1 MLNEGFILLHRSML
15 RWEWYGD
22 GNTARLF
29 IHLLLTVNYRPQ
41 HWRGLKI
48 RRGQRVASVAKLAEE
63 LNMTPKCVRL
73 ALQRL
78 AESGEI
84 ACEPHTRYTVYTV
97 CNYGLYQGWWGKVE
111 EGPQTAAPGHFPAM
125 PQGAQGKLRANKG
138 QQWNKEQQ
146 PFCPPPQ
153 SAAGYD
159 GLSLE
164 QLFCAQAP
172 PGAQAAGHRARRRWR
187 PKAPGQRPPQAEHE
201 AARCGQACDGTAAPQ
216 AERRAAPR
224 PAGGA
229 AGASGP
235 PREHAAAPPW
245 PKESPARAKPAAG
258 QGGTAAP
265 QAEHG
270 AAPRPS
276 GGAAGQQ
283 AARRTETQTE
293 GTA

>member
-201 AARCGQACDGTAAPQ
+201 AARCGQACDGTAAPY
-216 AERRAAPR
+216 AERRAAQ
-224 PAGGA
+224 PAPA
-229 AGASGP
+229 QAGASGP

-258 QGGTAAP
+258 QNGTAAP
-265 QAEHG
+265 QAERR
-270 AAPRPS
+270 AAPRPA

-283 AARRTETQTE
+283 AARRPETQTE

>member
-111 EGPQTAAPGHFPAM
+111 EGPQTAAPCHFPAM

-172 PGAQAAGHRARRRWR
+172 PGAQAEGRRARRRWR

-201 AARCGQACDGTAAPQ
+201 AARCGQACNGTAAPQAEHRAAQPAPAQAGASGPPREHAAAPPWPKEPPAPAKPAAGQGGTAAPQ

-229 AGASGP
+229 AG
-235 PREHAAAPPW
+235 
-245 PKESPARAKPAAG
+245 
-258 QGGTAAP
+258 
-265 QAEHG
+265 
-270 AAPRPS
+270 
-276 GGAAGQQ
+276 QQ
-283 AARRTETQTE
+283 AARRPETQTE

>member
-97 CNYGLYQGWWGKVE
+97 CNYGLYQGWWGNVE

-172 PGAQAAGHRARRRWR
+172 PGAQAAGRRARRRWR
-187 PKAPGQRPPQAEHE
+187 PKAPGQRPPQAEHG

-216 AERRAAPR
+216 AERRAAQ
-224 PAGGA
+224 PAPA
-229 AGASGP
+229 QAGASGP

-258 QGGTAAP
+258 QNGTAAP
-265 QAEHG
+265 QAERR
-270 AAPRPS
+270 AAPRPA

-283 AARRTETQTE
+283 AARRPETQTE

>member
-111 EGPQTAAPGHFPAM
+111 GGPQTAAPGHFPAM

-172 PGAQAAGHRARRRWR
+172 PGAQAAGRRARRRWR

-201 AARCGQACDGTAAPQ
+201 AARCGQARDGTAAPQ

-283 AARRTETQTE
+283 AARRPETQTE

>member
-48 RRGQRVASVAKLAEE
+48 RRGQRVASVAKLTEE
-63 LNMTPKCVRL
+63 LNMTAKCVRL

-172 PGAQAAGHRARRRWR
+172 PGAQAAGRRARRRWR

-201 AARCGQACDGTAAPQ
+201 AARCGQTHDGTAAPQ

-245 PKESPARAKPAAG
+245 PKEPPARAKPAAG

-265 QAEHG
+265 QAEHR
-270 AAPRPS
+270 AAPRPA

-283 AARRTETQTE
+283 AARRPETQTE

>member
-111 EGPQTAAPGHFPAM
+111 GGPQTAAPGHFPAM

-172 PGAQAAGHRARRRWR
+172 PGAQAAGRRARRRWR
-187 PKAPGQRPPQAEHE
+187 PKAPGQRPPQAERE
-201 AARCGQACDGTAAPQ
+201 AARCGQACDGTAAPY
-216 AERRAAPR
+216 AEHGAAQ
-224 PAGGA
+224 PAPA
-229 AGASGP
+229 QAGASGP

-245 PKESPARAKPAAG
+245 PKAPRARAKPAAG

-265 QAEHG
+265 QAEHR

-283 AARRTETQTE
+283 AARRPETQTE

>member
-172 PGAQAAGHRARRRWR
+172 PGAQAAGRRARRRWR

-201 AARCGQACDGTAAPQ
+201 AARCGQTHDGTAAPQ
-216 AERRAAPR
+216 AERRAAQ
-224 PAGGA
+224 PAPA
-229 AGASGP
+229 QAGASGP

-245 PKESPARAKPAAG
+245 PKDPRARAKPAAG

-265 QAEHG
+265 QAEHR
-270 AAPRPS
+270 AAPRLA

-283 AARRTETQTE
+283 AARRPETQTE

>member
-229 AGASGP
+229 AG
-235 PREHAAAPPW
+235 
-245 PKESPARAKPAAG
+245 
-258 QGGTAAP
+258 
-265 QAEHG
+265 
-270 AAPRPS
+270 
-276 GGAAGQQ
+276 QQ
-283 AARRTETQTE
+283 AARRPETQTE

>member
-172 PGAQAAGHRARRRWR
+172 PGAQAAGRRARRRWR
-187 PKAPGQRPPQAEHE
+187 PKAPGQRPPQAERR
-201 AARCGQACDGTAAPQ
+201 AARCGQAHDGTAAPQAERRAAQPAPAQAGASGPPREHAAAPPWPKDPRARAKPAAGQNGTAAPQ

-229 AGASGP
+229 AG
-235 PREHAAAPPW
+235 
-245 PKESPARAKPAAG
+245 
-258 QGGTAAP
+258 
-265 QAEHG
+265 
-270 AAPRPS
+270 
-276 GGAAGQQ
+276 QQ
-283 AARRTETQTE
+283 AARRPETQTE

>member
-172 PGAQAAGHRARRRWR
+172 PGAQAAGRRARRRWR

-201 AARCGQACDGTAAPQ
+201 AARCGQAYDGTAAPQ
-216 AERRAAPR
+216 AERRAAQ
-224 PAGGA
+224 PAPA
-229 AGASGP
+229 QAGASGP

-245 PKESPARAKPAAG
+245 PKDPRARAKPAAG
-258 QGGTAAP
+258 QNGTAAP

-283 AARRTETQTE
+283 AARRPETQTE

>member
-125 PQGAQGKLRANKG
+125 SQGAQGKLRANKG

-172 PGAQAAGHRARRRWR
+172 PGAQAAGRRARRRWR

-201 AARCGQACDGTAAPQ
+201 AARCGQTHDGTAAPQ
-216 AERRAAPR
+216 AERRAAQ
-224 PAGGA
+224 PAPA
-229 AGASGP
+229 QAGASGP

-245 PKESPARAKPAAG
+245 PKEPPARAKPAAG

-265 QAEHG
+265 QAEHR
-270 AAPRPS
+270 AAPRPA

-283 AARRTETQTE
+283 AARRPETQTE

>member
-172 PGAQAAGHRARRRWR
+172 PGAQAVGRRARRRWR

-201 AARCGQACDGTAAPQ
+201 AARCGQTHDGTAAPQ
-216 AERRAAPR
+216 AEHGAAQ
-224 PAGGA
+224 PAPA
-229 AGASGP
+229 QAGASGP

-245 PKESPARAKPAAG
+245 PKEPPARAKPAAG

-270 AAPRPS
+270 AAPRPA

-283 AARRTETQTE
+283 AARRPETQTE

>member
-172 PGAQAAGHRARRRWR
+172 PGAQAAGRRARRRWR

-201 AARCGQACDGTAAPQ
+201 AARCGQTHDGTAAPQ
-216 AERRAAPR
+216 AERRAAQ
-224 PAGGA
+224 PAPA
-229 AGASGP
+229 QAGASGP
-235 PREHAAAPPW
+235 PREHAATPPW
-245 PKESPARAKPAAG
+245 PKDPRARAKPAAG

-265 QAEHG
+265 QAEHR
-270 AAPRPS
+270 AAPRLA

-283 AARRTETQTE
+283 AARRPETQTE

>member
-172 PGAQAAGHRARRRWR
+172 PGAQAAGRRARRRWR

-201 AARCGQACDGTAAPQ
+201 AARCGQAHDGTAAPQ
-216 AERRAAPR
+216 AEHGAAQ
-224 PAGGA
+224 PAPA
-229 AGASGP
+229 QAGASGP

-245 PKESPARAKPAAG
+245 PKEPPARAKPAAG
-258 QGGTAAP
+258 QNGTAAP
-265 QAEHG
+265 QAERR

-283 AARRTETQTE
+283 AARRPEEQTE

>member
-172 PGAQAAGHRARRRWR
+172 PGAQAAGRRARRRWR
-187 PKAPGQRPPQAEHE
+187 PKAPGQRP
-201 AARCGQACDGTAAPQ
+201 PQ

-258 QGGTAAP
+258 QNGTAAP

-283 AARRTETQTE
+283 AARRPETQTE

>member
-172 PGAQAAGHRARRRWR
+172 PGAQAAGRRARRRWR

-201 AARCGQACDGTAAPQ
+201 AARCGQTHDGTAAPQ
-216 AERRAAPR
+216 AEHRAAPR

-245 PKESPARAKPAAG
+245 PKEPPARAKPAAG

-270 AAPRPS
+270 AAPRPA

-283 AARRTETQTE
+283 AARRPETQTE

>member
-172 PGAQAAGHRARRRWR
+172 PGAQAAGRRARRRWR

-201 AARCGQACDGTAAPQ
+201 AARCGQARDGTAAPQ
-216 AERRAAPR
+216 AEHRAAPR
-224 PAGGA
+224 PAGSA

-245 PKESPARAKPAAG
+245 PKAPRARAKPAAG
-258 QGGTAAP
+258 QNGTAAP

-270 AAPRPS
+270 AAPRPA

-283 AARRTETQTE
+283 AARRPETQTE

>member
-172 PGAQAAGHRARRRWR
+172 PGAQAAGRRARRRWR

-216 AERRAAPR
+216 AEHGAAQ
-224 PAGGA
+224 PAPA
-229 AGASGP
+229 QAGASGP

-245 PKESPARAKPAAG
+245 PKEPPARAKPAAG

-265 QAEHG
+265 QAERR
-270 AAPRPS
+270 AAPRPA

-283 AARRTETQTE
+283 AARRPETQTE

>member
-172 PGAQAAGHRARRRWR
+172 PGAQAAGHRARRGWR

-201 AARCGQACDGTAAPQ
+201 AARCGQAHDGTAAPQ
-216 AERRAAPR
+216 AEHGAAPR
-224 PAGGA
+224 PSGGA

-245 PKESPARAKPAAG
+245 PKEPPARAKPAAG
-258 QGGTAAP
+258 QGGTTAP

-270 AAPRPS
+270 AAPRPA
-276 GGAAGQQ
+276 GGAAGLQ
-283 AARRTETQTE
+283 AARRPETQTE

>member
-1 MLNEGFILLHRSML
+1 MLNEGFILLHRSVL

-172 PGAQAAGHRARRRWR
+172 PGAQAAGRRARRRWR

-201 AARCGQACDGTAAPQ
+201 AARCGQAHDGTAAPQ
-216 AERRAAPR
+216 AEHRAAPR

-245 PKESPARAKPAAG
+245 PKEPAARAKPAAG

-265 QAEHG
+265 QTEHG
-270 AAPRPS
+270 AAPRPA

-283 AARRTETQTE
+283 AARRPETQTE

>member
-111 EGPQTAAPGHFPAM
+111 EGPQTAAPGHFSAM

-172 PGAQAAGHRARRRWR
+172 PGAQAAGRRARRRWR

-216 AERRAAPR
+216 AEHGAAQPT
-224 PAGGA
+224 PAQ

-245 PKESPARAKPAAG
+245 PKAPRARAKPAAG
-258 QGGTAAP
+258 QNGTAAP
-265 QAEHG
+265 QAEHR
-270 AAPRPS
+270 AAPRPA
-276 GGAAGQQ
+276 GGAAGLQ
-283 AARRTETQTE
+283 AARRPETQTE

>member
-111 EGPQTAAPGHFPAM
+111 GGPQTAAPGHFPAM

-146 PFCPPPQ
+146 PFCSPPQ

-172 PGAQAAGHRARRRWR
+172 PGAQAAGRRARRRWR

-229 AGASGP
+229 AG
-235 PREHAAAPPW
+235 
-245 PKESPARAKPAAG
+245 
-258 QGGTAAP
+258 
-265 QAEHG
+265 
-270 AAPRPS
+270 
-276 GGAAGQQ
+276 QQ

>member
-146 PFCPPPQ
+146 PFCSPPQ

-172 PGAQAAGHRARRRWR
+172 PGAQAAGRRARRRWR

-201 AARCGQACDGTAAPQ
+201 AARCGQAHDGTAAPQ

-229 AGASGP
+229 AG
-235 PREHAAAPPW
+235 
-245 PKESPARAKPAAG
+245 
-258 QGGTAAP
+258 
-265 QAEHG
+265 
-270 AAPRPS
+270 
-276 GGAAGQQ
+276 QQ
-283 AARRTETQTE
+283 AARRPETQTE

>member
-97 CNYGLYQGWWGKVE
+97 CNYGLYQG
-111 EGPQTAAPGHFPAM
+111 
-125 PQGAQGKLRANKG
+125 
-138 QQWNKEQQ
+138 
-146 PFCPPPQ
+146 
-153 SAAGYD
+153 
-159 GLSLE
+159 
-164 QLFCAQAP
+164 
-172 PGAQAAGHRARRRWR
+172 
-187 PKAPGQRPPQAEHE
+187 
-201 AARCGQACDGTAAPQ
+201 
-216 AERRAAPR
+216 
-224 PAGGA
+224 
-229 AGASGP
+229 
-235 PREHAAAPPW
+235 
-245 PKESPARAKPAAG
+245 
-258 QGGTAAP
+258 
-265 QAEHG
+265 
-270 AAPRPS
+270 
-276 GGAAGQQ
+276 
-283 AARRTETQTE
+283 
-293 GTA
+293 

>member
-111 EGPQTAAPGHFPAM
+111 GGPQTAAPGHFPAM

-216 AERRAAPR
+216 AERRAAQ
-224 PAGGA
+224 PAPA
-229 AGASGP
+229 QAGASGP

>member
-125 PQGAQGKLRANKG
+125 AQGAQGKLRANKG

-172 PGAQAAGHRARRRWR
+172 PGAQAAGRRARRRWR

-201 AARCGQACDGTAAPQ
+201 AARCGQTHDGTAAPQ
-216 AERRAAPR
+216 AEHGAAQ
-224 PAGGA
+224 PAPA
-229 AGASGP
+229 QAGASGP

-245 PKESPARAKPAAG
+245 PKEPPARAKPAAG

-265 QAEHG
+265 QAEHR

-283 AARRTETQTE
+283 AARRPETQTE

>member
-172 PGAQAAGHRARRRWR
+172 PGAQAAGRRARRRWR
-187 PKAPGQRPPQAEHE
+187 PKAPGQRPPQAEHA
-201 AARCGQACDGTAAPQ
+201 AARCGQAHDGTTAPQAEHGAAQPAPAQAGASGPPREHAAAPPWPKEPPARAKPAAGQGGTAAPQ

-229 AGASGP
+229 AG
-235 PREHAAAPPW
+235 
-245 PKESPARAKPAAG
+245 
-258 QGGTAAP
+258 
-265 QAEHG
+265 
-270 AAPRPS
+270 
-276 GGAAGQQ
+276 QQ
-283 AARRTETQTE
+283 AARRPETQTE

>member
-111 EGPQTAAPGHFPAM
+111 GGPQTAAPGHFPAM

-172 PGAQAAGHRARRRWR
+172 PGAQAAGRRARRRWR
-187 PKAPGQRPPQAEHE
+187 PKAPGQRPPQAEHG
-201 AARCGQACDGTAAPQ
+201 AARCGQTHDGTAAPQ

-229 AGASGP
+229 AG
-235 PREHAAAPPW
+235 
-245 PKESPARAKPAAG
+245 
-258 QGGTAAP
+258 
-265 QAEHG
+265 
-270 AAPRPS
+270 
-276 GGAAGQQ
+276 QQ
-283 AARRTETQTE
+283 AARRPETQTE

>member
-111 EGPQTAAPGHFPAM
+111 GGPQTAAPGHFSAM

-172 PGAQAAGHRARRRWR
+172 PGAQAAGRRARRRWR

-201 AARCGQACDGTAAPQ
+201 AARCGQAHDGTAAPQ
-216 AERRAAPR
+216 AERRAAQ
-224 PAGGA
+224 PAPA
-229 AGASGP
+229 QAGASGP

-245 PKESPARAKPAAG
+245 PKEPPARAKPAAG
-258 QGGTAAP
+258 QGGTAVP

-283 AARRTETQTE
+283 AARRPETQTE

>member
-216 AERRAAPR
+216 AERRAAQ
-224 PAGGA
+224 PAPA
-229 AGASGP
+229 QAGASGP

-245 PKESPARAKPAAG
+245 PKEPPARAKPAAG
-258 QGGTAAP
+258 QNGTAAP

-270 AAPRPS
+270 AAPRPA

-283 AARRTETQTE
+283 AARRPETQTE

>member
-172 PGAQAAGHRARRRWR
+172 PGAQAAGRRARQRWR

-201 AARCGQACDGTAAPQ
+201 AARCGQTHDGTAAPQ
-216 AERRAAPR
+216 AKHGAAPR
-224 PAGGA
+224 PAGG
-229 AGASGP
+229 
-235 PREHAAAPPW
+235 
-245 PKESPARAKPAAG
+245 
-258 QGGTAAP
+258 T
-265 QAEHG
+265 
-270 AAPRPS
+270 
-276 GGAAGQQ
+276 AGQQ
-283 AARRTETQTE
+283 AARRPETQTE

>member
-172 PGAQAAGHRARRRWR
+172 PGAQAAGRRARRRWR

-201 AARCGQACDGTAAPQ
+201 AARCGQACDGTAAPY
-216 AERRAAPR
+216 AERRAAQ
-224 PAGGA
+224 PAPA
-229 AGASGP
+229 QAGASGP

-258 QGGTAAP
+258 QNGTTAP

-283 AARRTETQTE
+283 AARRPETQTE

>member
-172 PGAQAAGHRARRRWR
+172 PGAQAAGRRARRRWR

-201 AARCGQACDGTAAPQ
+201 AARCGQAHDGTAVPQ
-216 AERRAAPR
+216 AEHGAAPR
-224 PAGGA
+224 PSGGA

-245 PKESPARAKPAAG
+245 PKEPPARAKPAAG
-258 QGGTAAP
+258 QNGTAVP
-265 QAEHG
+265 QAERR
-270 AAPRPS
+270 AAPRPA

-283 AARRTETQTE
+283 AARRPETQTE

>member
-172 PGAQAAGHRARRRWR
+172 PGAQAAGRRARRRWR

-216 AERRAAPR
+216 AERRAAQ
-224 PAGGA
+224 PAPA
-229 AGASGP
+229 QAGASGP

-245 PKESPARAKPAAG
+245 PKEPPARAKPAAG
-258 QGGTAAP
+258 QNGTAAP

-270 AAPRPS
+270 AAPRPA

-283 AARRTETQTE
+283 AARRPETQTE

>member
-111 EGPQTAAPGHFPAM
+111 GGPQTAAPGHFPAM

-172 PGAQAAGHRARRRWR
+172 PGAQAAGRRARRRWR

-216 AERRAAPR
+216 AEHGAAQ
-224 PAGGA
+224 PALA
-229 AGASGP
+229 QAGASGP

-245 PKESPARAKPAAG
+245 PKEPPARAKPAAG

>member
-172 PGAQAAGHRARRRWR
+172 PGAQAAGRRARRRWR

-201 AARCGQACDGTAAPQ
+201 AARCGQTHDGTAAPQ
-216 AERRAAPR
+216 AERRAAQ
-224 PAGGA
+224 PAPA
-229 AGASGP
+229 QAGASGP

-245 PKESPARAKPAAG
+245 PKDPRARAKPAAG

-265 QAEHG
+265 QAEHR
-270 AAPRPS
+270 AAPRLA